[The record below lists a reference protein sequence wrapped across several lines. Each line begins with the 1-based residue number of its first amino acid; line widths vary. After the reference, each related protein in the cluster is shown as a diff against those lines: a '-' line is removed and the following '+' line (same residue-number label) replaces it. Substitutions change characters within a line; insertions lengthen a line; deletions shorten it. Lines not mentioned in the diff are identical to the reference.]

1 MLSLFAHAQTGKALL
16 DKTSAKLKGYTSMY
30 ANFSYKIVESQTKK
44 TTNQTGLV
52 ITQGEKYNLKTD
64 DLLQIYDGKKVYS
77 ISDADKEVTISDAN
91 NEDVLLTPTKI
102 INSYKTGYTI
112 TNGTKKGNIQYINLT
127 PTKAGNIKKVVIG
140 INTSNYNLYS
150 VSEETKSYTSTLTIS
165 KFIPNYP
172 VMPITFQFDK
182 EKYKNYLITNL

>member
-16 DKTSAKLKGYTSMY
+16 DKTSAKLKAYTSMY

-112 TNGTKKGNIQYINLT
+112 NNGTKKGNIQYINLT